1 MSRLVVLWLRRGRVR
16 GWFGIEKCL
25 LMDGLR
31 VDAGVGIAGGDGN
44 SGRGVVQA
52 PKHGLSGR

>member
-1 MSRLVVLWLRRGRVR
+1 MSRLAVLWLWQGRVR
-16 GWFGIEKCL
+16 GWFGIEKRL

-31 VDAGVGIAGGDGN
+31 VGAWVGIAGGDGN

-52 PKHGLSGR
+52 PKYGLSGP